1 MHLFTKYKY
10 YMMFILVFFFGGG
23 GATASIS
30 MVYINLYSF
39 HIWKTVATATL
50 FEIQWQMTEQKLTVS
65 ITMYLTTKQT
75 SVANKIL
82 PIIIEAV
89 WSGNN
94 NVNENV
100 IINSGFLFKTN
111 TGWIKK

>member
-10 YMMFILVFFFGGG
+10 YMMFILVFFLG

-82 PIIIEAV
+82 PLSVRRYVAATIT
-89 WSGNN
+89 
-94 NVNENV
+94 
-100 IINSGFLFKTN
+100 LMKT
-111 TGWIKK
+111 W